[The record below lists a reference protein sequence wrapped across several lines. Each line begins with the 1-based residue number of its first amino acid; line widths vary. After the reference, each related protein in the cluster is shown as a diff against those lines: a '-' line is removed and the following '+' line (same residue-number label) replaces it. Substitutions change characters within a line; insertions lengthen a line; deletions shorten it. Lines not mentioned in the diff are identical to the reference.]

1 MLTCAPVRA
10 VAGLLVA
17 SLCGTAH
24 ANPAEVFGMGSRSA
38 ALAGAVSARVDDF
51 SAAYYNPAGLALAP
65 DGAWFGVQGATS
77 RLHAN
82 QERLP
87 IQEPIGIVAGI
98 TAPAPL
104 HGPLENRVRIGI
116 GLYMLPSTWARVLA
130 HLPDEPF
137 YPYYDNRTQRLVVLP
152 MVAARITDSVA
163 VGIGFNALA
172 GLAGQVVVRD
182 GPTRSLAPRLDE
194 AIPPVLSFNVGGR
207 LTVDPHHSFAIVF
220 RQTFSI
226 PFTTVADT
234 TVAGSPIKIDLA
246 AEGLY
251 SPDELVFGY
260 AYREEGLTFSADVTG
275 SRWTGYPGP
284 YVKVTS
290 ELPFVGALASHPP
303 DVPWRNTIGLRLG
316 LENDFGGTILRG
328 GYGYET
334 SPVPPDQAG
343 VTNLLDGPKH
353 LFALGFGFV
362 VDKVKIDAHVQ
373 VQLVGSRTLRKTISS
388 SVDTPTFDALHDEDP
403 KTPGVQISN
412 PGYPTMDSGGQVFSG
427 GLTVEFPL

>member
-1 MLTCAPVRA
+1 
-10 VAGLLVA
+10 
-17 SLCGTAH
+17 
-24 ANPAEVFGMGSRSA
+24 
-38 ALAGAVSARVDDF
+38 
-51 SAAYYNPAGLALAP
+51 
-65 DGAWFGVQGATS
+65 
-77 RLHAN
+77 
-82 QERLP
+82 
-87 IQEPIGIVAGI
+87 
-98 TAPAPL
+98 
-104 HGPLENRVRIGI
+104 
-116 GLYMLPSTWARVLA
+116 
-130 HLPDEPF
+130 
-137 YPYYDNRTQRLVVLP
+137 PYYDNRTQRLVVLP

-207 LTVDPHHSFAIVF
+207 LTVDPHHSFAIVL
-220 RQTFSI
+220 RPTFSI

-316 LENDFGGTILRG
+316 LGDDFGATLLRRG
-328 GYGYET
+328 
-334 SPVPPDQAG
+334 D
-343 VTNLLDGPKH
+343 
-353 LFALGFGFV
+353 
-362 VDKVKIDAHVQ
+362 
-373 VQLVGSRTLRKTISS
+373 R
-388 SVDTPTFDALHDEDP
+388 
-403 KTPGVQISN
+403 
-412 PGYPTMDSGGQVFSG
+412 
-427 GLTVEFPL
+427 